1 MGEAMILE
9 MLERPKDLK
18 QERKGG
24 GGEVLLEGWWER
36 FSLMCLPQRNL
47 QKQVERLPETNKL
60 WLCVSQQSQHLT
72 EKTDIHS

>member
-9 MLERPKDLK
+9 MLEGPKDLK
-18 QERKGG
+18 REERWGKI
-24 GGEVLLEGWWER
+24 VLLEGWWER
-36 FSLMCLPQRNL
+36 FSLMCLPQQNL
-47 QKQVERLPETNKL
+47 QKQDEQLLETNKL